1 MTSFEGDTGPYL
13 QYAHARLCSIARK
26 ANLTRED
33 LASAD
38 LTLLSEKHAQEVL
51 RSLAQWPSVF
61 INTLK
66 TQEPVTVLTYLFKMT
81 HLLSSSYEELRVVGA
96 EREVMK
102 ARGALYECAR
112 TVLSNGMRLL
122 GLSPVQ
128 RM

>member
-26 ANLTRED
+26 AELSPTD
-33 LASAD
+33 LSSAD
-38 LTLLSEKHAQEVL
+38 LSLLSEKHAIQVI
-51 RSLAQWPSVF
+51 RSLAQWPDVF
-61 INTLK
+61 ITTLR

-96 EREVMK
+96 ETEVKK

-112 TVLSNGMRLL
+112 VVLSNGMRLL
-122 GLSPVQ
+122 GLNPVE